1 MRFEEKQVYA
11 DLVVVGA
18 GMPGM
23 CAAIQAAREGL
34 DVVLINDRGCVGGN
48 CSQEIFVTCAGAPD
62 CSPLNINSREG
73 GIVEAIREETVYRTP
88 ERNRFI
94 QDTVFMDALLNE
106 KEHLK
111 LYLNTCIDSAEL
123 DENGRIKSVSGT
135 QNTTETR
142 YTFIAPFFVDD
153 TGDGTLAAMAGADF
167 MIGREAKS
175 TFNEKVAPDEADS
188 FVIPSTLTFFSKD
201 TGKPVEFV
209 PPAFAFDIAASG
221 ALKYRKIPHN
231 NFNFQWFYEG
241 DGAKDQ
247 VKDREEIIQYHRSL
261 VYGIWN
267 HIKNSGE
274 YPESKNYDLEFVGL
288 IPGMREYRR
297 VCGDVILTENDLVNQ
312 NEFEDTVAH
321 GGWNIDLHAIR
332 GFFDDDL
339 INRHINFRGIY
350 SIPYRCSYSRN
361 VENLFMCGRCMS
373 TSHVAFGSTRVAATL
388 STLGQ
393 AVGMAAAICKEKQ
406 TTPRGV
412 YEKYTRELQQRL
424 LREDQLI
431 PGLKNEDPRDLAL
444 SAQVEVSSEA
454 MLELTK
460 QDGEIEIGDGLMLAL
475 PFTNA
480 ARQLILTCRSDADTQ
495 LEYIIFKPFR
505 GYNFGPDE
513 EVASGS
519 IPVSGNG
526 SMQDVIIPVD
536 MLSPGSY
543 YMIALKENEHIA
555 FARAEEALPTTILY
569 NRYRNK
575 QETIWNYY
583 TMSMAEYFYSR
594 HEDCICYRFDTPQR
608 AYKPENVV
616 NGYNRAYFGTNMWFS
631 AEGDE
636 KPCLTLKFNEPKE
649 VSQVQITFGINNT
662 TKIYFYTK
670 RLFKHLSRKYKVYGL
685 LNGKET
691 LLVDVKE
698 NHLKFNRH
706 QFTPGVYDS
715 LRFEF
720 EENHGG
726 QVAIQEI
733 RAEA

>member
-1 MRFEEKQVYA
+1 MRFEEKQIFA

-48 CSQEIFVTCAGAPD
+48 CSAEIFVTCAGAPD

-73 GIVEAIREETVYRTP
+73 GIVEEIREETVYRTP

-94 QDTVFMDALLNE
+94 QDTVYMDALLKE
-106 KEHLK
+106 KEHLH
-111 LYLNTCIDSAEL
+111 LYLNTCVDSIEK
-123 DENGRIKSVSGT
+123 DENGRITSVTGT

-142 YTFIAPFFVDD
+142 FTFIAPLFVDD
-153 TGDGTLAAMAGADF
+153 TGDGALAAMAGADF

-175 TFNEKVAPDEADS
+175 TFNERIAPDEADS
-188 FVIPSTLTFFSKD
+188 FVIPSTLTFFSRD

-209 PPAFAFDIAASG
+209 PPSFAIDIAASG

-231 NFNFQWFYEG
+231 SFNFQWYYEG
-241 DGAKDQ
+241 DGAVDQ
-247 VKDREEIIQYHRSL
+247 VKDREEIIQYHRGL

-274 YPESKNYDLEFVGL
+274 YPEAANYDLDWVSM

-297 VCGDVILTENDLVNQ
+297 VCGDFILTEKDLVEQ
-312 NEFEDTVAH
+312 SEFDDAVGH
-321 GGWNIDLHAIR
+321 GGWNVDLHAIH

-339 INRHINFRGIY
+339 INRHINFRGVY
-350 SIPYRCSYSRN
+350 SIPYRCGYSRN
-361 VENLFMCGRCMS
+361 VDNLFMCGRCMS

-393 AVGMAAAICKEKQ
+393 AVGMAAAICKEKK

-412 YEKYTRELQQRL
+412 YEKHIQELRQRL
-424 LREDQLI
+424 LRDDQLI
-431 PGLKNEDPRDLAL
+431 LGLKNEDPRDLARG
-444 SAQVEVSSEA
+444 AKVETSSEA
-454 MLELTK
+454 VLELTK
-460 QDGEIEIGDGLMLAL
+460 QDGEIEIGAGLMLAL
-475 PFTNA
+475 PFANKA
-480 ARQLILTCRSDADTQ
+480 KQLILTCRSDVDTQ
-495 LEYIIFKPFR
+495 MEYTIFKPFR

-513 EVASGS
+513 EVVSGS
-519 IPVSGNG
+519 IPVKAGQ
-526 SMQDVIIPVD
+526 SMQDIVIPVD
-536 MLSPGSY
+536 MLAPGSY
-543 YMIALKENEHIA
+543 YMIAIKENPDIF

-569 NRYRNK
+569 NRYKNK
-575 QETIWNYY
+575 STNIWDYY
-583 TMSMAEYFYSR
+583 TMAMAEYFYSR

-608 AYKPENVV
+608 AYLPENVV
-616 NGYNRAYFGTNMWFS
+616 NGYNRAYCGTNMWFS
-631 AEGDE
+631 AEDDKNPQLLMKFDE
-636 KPCLTLKFNEPKE
+636 PRT

-670 RLFKHLSRKYKVYGL
+670 KLFKHLSRKYKVYGL
-685 LNGKET
+685 LGGEKT

-706 QFTPGVYDS
+706 KFAPGLYDS
-715 LRFEF
+715 LLFQF

-733 RAEA
+733 RAEE